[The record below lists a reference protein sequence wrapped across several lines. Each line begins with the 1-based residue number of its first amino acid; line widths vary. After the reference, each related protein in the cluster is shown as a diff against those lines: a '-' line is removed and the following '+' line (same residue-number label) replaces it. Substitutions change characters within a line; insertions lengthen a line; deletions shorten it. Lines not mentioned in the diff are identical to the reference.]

1 MSMMICIN
9 LNMQITIKPI
19 HHRGEEKLA
28 IIFPFDKTVDYA
40 VRSIKGIKWTQ
51 THKCWYLPLNKESF
65 QNVLTRLKNI
75 GKLEYAALKEY
86 LEKRK
91 KIIAI
96 KSQTAAASHSIN
108 IKPPALATFVVCD
121 ENMLLLDRTIKTLE
135 LKAYANNTI
144 ELYRGELLQLMRLLK
159 DKPLAGLT
167 TNQIKSY
174 LLWLLQER
182 KCSESKIH
190 TTLNALK
197 FCFEQVLYQPN
208 IFIEIPRPKKHLQ
221 LPKVHAAEQVKKLI
235 QSTINEKHKTMLML
249 AYATGLRLQEI
260 INLKIKDINSARMV
274 IHVIRAKGKKD
285 RQAILSEKLLIQLR
299 KYFKQYRPKEFLF
312 EGEPGKKYGYRS
324 LQMVYSRAKDKAG
337 IKTTGGIHSMRHSF
351 ATHLLENGT
360 DLRLIQEMLGHNS
373 IKTTIRY
380 THVSKAQLEKIKSP
394 LDNLDL

>member
-1 MSMMICIN
+1 
-9 LNMQITIKPI
+9 MQITIKPI
-19 HHRGEEKLA
+19 HHLGEEKLA
-28 IIFPFDKTVDYA
+28 IIFPFDKTVDHA

-51 THKCWYLPLNKESF
+51 TYKCWYLPLSKASF
-65 QNVLTRLKNI
+65 ETVSTRLKNI
-75 GKLEYAALKEY
+75 GELEYSVLKEY

-91 KIIAI
+91 KIVAI
-96 KSQTAAASHSIN
+96 KSQTTAISGSID
-108 IKPPALATFVVCD
+108 IKPGTLAALTVSN
-121 ENMLLLDRTIKTLE
+121 ENILLLDQTIKTLK

-144 ELYRGELLQLMRLLK
+144 DLYRGELLQLMRLLK
-159 DKPLAGLT
+159 DKAFATLT

-182 KCSESKIH
+182 KCSESKVH

-197 FCFEQVLYQPN
+197 FCFEQVLHQPK

-221 LPKVHAAEQVKKLI
+221 LPKVHATEQVKKLI
-235 QSTINEKHKTMLML
+235 QSTNNEKHKTMLML

-260 INLKIKDINSARMV
+260 INLKLKDINSGRMV
-274 IHVIRAKGKKD
+274 INVIRAKGKKD

-312 EGEPGKKYGYRS
+312 ESGQGKKYGYRS
-324 LQMVYSRAKDKAG
+324 LQMVFSRAKDKAG
-337 IKTTGGIHSMRHSF
+337 IKTTGGIHTMRHSF